1 MATIARVSRRAL
13 TSVYWNEP
21 EPKPIEPA
29 ATAFPLPAPVVPS
42 IAEAPVFRLAT
53 PFKPTKEPSSANLP
67 CPS

>member
-21 EPKPIEPA
+21 EPKPIELA
-29 ATAFPLPAPVVPS
+29 AAAFPLTAHVVPS
-42 IAEAPVFRLAT
+42 IAEAPVLHHAT
-53 PFKPTKEPSSANLP
+53 PFKPTEEPSSANLP